1 MTELLVWLFCLW
13 SCQTNRESNPAD
25 LLSTRYSVQTQN
37 LTQYSSSFQHSYK
50 ERAMSSSNAVV
61 AKEGDKTPGGGEAT
75 TKCCCAV
82 CGQAAKQRCSRCITT
97 WYCSVEHHTSDWKR
111 HRVHDCVQP
120 QVSDFFNQLCI
131 YRGCSACR
139 KWGEE
144 VNPPLA
150 EEELDM
156 VAYPVPIIIFFPDV
170 SGKFYDKRPKTFRA
184 PQGKNYFT
192 VRDLARTLA
201 AYERGCKSPV
211 PVKEHC
217 SATRDFFGTNHIFF
231 EGLYKAKGKDGKT
244 GWRPFYAS

>member
-1 MTELLVWLFCLW
+1 
-13 SCQTNRESNPAD
+13 
-25 LLSTRYSVQTQN
+25 
-37 LTQYSSSFQHSYK
+37 
-50 ERAMSSSNAVV
+50 MSSSNAVEQKKVTKHQEEEKQQQSV
-61 AKEGDKTPGGGEAT
+61 AAPFADKLRNSVVRVALRRGIVPWSTIRVIGSAIECTIVYSLKSATFSINSASTEAVPP
-75 TKCCCAV
+75 A
-82 CGQAAKQRCSRCITT
+82 G
-97 WYCSVEHHTSDWKR
+97 
-111 HRVHDCVQP
+111 
-120 QVSDFFNQLCI
+120 N
-131 YRGCSACR
+131 G
-139 KWGEE
+139 GEE